1 MNFKLLL
8 CFVLLLFNCNEEK
21 TEINTAELD
30 KTVRN
35 PMAEIYDI
43 TPLADGGAYAMTM
56 SRDGL
61 NHEIWYLRQ
70 NIAFLVVENK
80 ISPKVT
86 FDSLNT
92 GKEKYLWAQ
101 LQLVNKEKALIQAEV
116 DELQAEVEQLKSE

>member
-21 TEINTAELD
+21 IETNTSELD

-56 SRDGL
+56 STDGL
-61 NHEIWYLRQ
+61 NQEIWYLRQ
-70 NIAFLVVENK
+70 NVAFLVAENK
-80 ISPKVT
+80 IPEVT

-101 LQLVNKEKALIQAEV
+101 LQLVNKEKSLIQAEV
-116 DELQAEVEQLKSE
+116 KELQAEVEQLKSE